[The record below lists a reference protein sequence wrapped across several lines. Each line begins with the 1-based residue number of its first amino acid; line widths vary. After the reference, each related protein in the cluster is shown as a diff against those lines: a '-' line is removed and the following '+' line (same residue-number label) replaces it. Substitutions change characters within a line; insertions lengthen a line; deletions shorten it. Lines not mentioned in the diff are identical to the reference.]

1 MPAAH
6 EPAVATDLAQP
17 VDSVVDHARAAVVI
31 AASFAASG
39 LLTLGMFFA

>member
-6 EPAVATDLAQP
+6 ESAVATDLAQP
-17 VDSVVDHARAAVVI
+17 IDSVVDHARAAVVI

-39 LLTLGMFFA
+39 LLTFGMLLA